1 VLESSRIQPVITLF
15 VNNRGP
21 HSSPAALAYCF
32 GDDSGRVSHKLSAK
46 GLSRKWRFQEGEII
60 RLSSCRLHSLVM
72 CDNFTQWLM
81 HTRPPQEVPEN
92 RGGIFCMGAQTR
104 TDILP
109 YMSLIPVFGYF
120 MRGTST
126 NNLAPA
132 ARFLKSSQAAPLTP
146 SHCGLRVALRGSL
159 CGSYRPWAREET
171 TNLRNFAGDQHSTFG
186 RHWALEWGMLC
197 KLL

>member
-81 HTRPPQEVPEN
+81 HT
-92 RGGIFCMGAQTR
+92 
-104 TDILP
+104 
-109 YMSLIPVFGYF
+109 
-120 MRGTST
+120 ST